1 MRDNKCKGEDGR
13 IRGLSMDKGLKSSL
27 HDGLVHWVLPKLFLY
42 FVAVRDNQCGETRSG
57 VLKQTRPSQGK

>member
-1 MRDNKCKGEDGR
+1 M
-13 IRGLSMDKGLKSSL
+13 RGLSIDKGLKSSL